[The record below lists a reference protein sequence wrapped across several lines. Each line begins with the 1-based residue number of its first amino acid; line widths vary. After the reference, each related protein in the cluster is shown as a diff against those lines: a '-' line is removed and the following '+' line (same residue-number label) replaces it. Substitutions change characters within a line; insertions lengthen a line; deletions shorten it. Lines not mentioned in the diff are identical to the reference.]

1 MSESVA
7 KQQETQPPLAESTP
21 IKPWSVENDADR
33 LMNDLFVDIDRL
45 LDVGSEL
52 PNEPVQTESRER
64 KALVIPSLRLSSAE
78 PLALPSEALP
88 LSTPQT
94 TQPKSL
100 PEQAPAPQKSPVVRH
115 LDKILFGVACASLA
129 GVLFWLLQT
138 DKLHL
143 PKFLSPNATENSL
156 IQNSSAP
163 LSESDAQFA
172 SYMLRSLD
180 LLDRKAENGQGNN
193 GGNNGQSNL
202 PPAPGSGNGNSVSI
216 PQVIERVYIPVYPP
230 TQMPSGSLLPP
241 PPSPQSSPSPSKA
254 PAKNS
259 PQATAPAPKPP
270 TAKPPAQ
277 NSADSPPQAAAPAPV
292 PEVSR
297 HTLMGLIVESGG
309 QSTALFKIDGATQRI
324 QSGQAIGDSGWILVS
339 AANQNAIIRR
349 NGEVRSIYV
358 GQKF

>member
-7 KQQETQPPLAESTP
+7 NQQEIQPPLAESTP
-21 IKPWSVENDADR
+21 IKPWSVENDADH
-33 LMNDLFVDIDRL
+33 LMNDLFLDIDRL

-78 PLALPSEALP
+78 PLALQSEAPP
-88 LSTPQT
+88 LSPLQT
-94 TQPKSL
+94 HQPKSL
-100 PEQAPAPQKSPVVRH
+100 PEKKPAPQKSPVVRH
-115 LDKILFGVACASLA
+115 LDKILFGVACVSLT

-143 PKFLSPNATENSL
+143 PKFLSPNAVKNSL
-156 IQNSSAP
+156 TQNPAAP
-163 LSESDAQFA
+163 LSESDAQFV

-180 LLDRKAENGQGNN
+180 LLDSKAETSQGNN
-193 GGNNGQSNL
+193 GNNGQSNL
-202 PPAPGSGNGNSVSI
+202 PPAPGAGNGNSVSI

-241 PPSPQSSPSPSKA
+241 PPSPRPPSPQA
-254 PAKNS
+254 PAKNN
-259 PQATAPAPKPP
+259 PQAAAPAPKPA
-270 TAKPPAQ
+270 TAKPSTPPS
-277 NSADSPPQAAAPAPV
+277 NTDSPPQAAAPAPV

-297 HTLMGLIVESGG
+297 HTLMGVVVESNGR
-309 QSTALFKIDGATQRI
+309 SAAWFKIDGATQRF

-349 NGEVRSIYV
+349 NGKVRSIYV